1 MFDAMASAFAVFA
14 TVEHLGYLSLGVV
27 LGLMVGAFP
36 GLGGIA
42 GLALLLPFL
51 YGLDVVSG
59 LAMMVGLVAVI
70 PTSDTFTS
78 VLMGIPGSSSSQATV
93 LDGFP
98 LARRGEGARALGA
111 AFVSSLFGGLLG
123 AVLLTFFIVIARPI
137 ILTFRTPELLMLTI
151 LGFSMVCILAGRS
164 LVKGLAATGLGM
176 LVSSIG
182 AAPAQGSE
190 RMLFGIDYLYD
201 GLQLVI
207 VGLGIFAIPEIV
219 TLLRHDKPI
228 SREAVLG
235 HGWLQGVVDWWQNLF
250 LSVRCALI
258 GVMVGVIPGLGG
270 SVVDWIAYAHLVQ
283 STRRR
288 DRLGKGDIRGVI
300 APESANNAKEGGGLV
315 PTLLFGIPGSGS
327 MAIFLGGMV
336 LLGIEAGPAMV
347 GSDLDTTYTIVW
359 SLALANVL
367 GAGLCLFLSPAI
379 AQLTRVRFPLIAP
392 FMLMFITFAAFQ
404 SRQSVWDLAAL
415 AVIGVL
421 ALHMKRF
428 DWPRPA
434 FLIGFVLADSA
445 EVYTYQATQFTMY
458 RGLDYLL
465 SPTVYVLVALTVASL
480 VVGVRQAKHIAR
492 GNPDVSAAERID
504 RRAEVLFALLIAAF
518 AAVAI
523 VDVAPIRA
531 LIDKVFP
538 LAVALFTLPA
548 ALLVVVQ
555 LLVTGKRH
563 PVHWDGEVQ
572 GANANDPLRL
582 NMWRAFSWYALLL
595 AATALAGFLIA
606 NALFFLSFLRLRA
619 RASWPAAVLLTAI
632 ATGLIL
638 VLAHVLHRDFPP
650 GLLQAVVELPWPLR

>member
-1 MFDAMASAFAVFA
+1 MLEAMAGAFAVLV
-14 TVEHLGYLSLGVV
+14 TVEHLGYLALGVV

-51 YGLDVVSG
+51 YGLDPVSG

-123 AVLLTFFIVIARPI
+123 ALLLTFFIVIARPI

-164 LVKGLAATGLGM
+164 LMKGLAATGLGM
-176 LVSSIG
+176 LVGAIG

-201 GLQLVI
+201 GLQLVV
-207 VGLGIFAIPEIV
+207 VGLGIFAVPEIV
-219 TLLRHDKPI
+219 TLLRHDTPI
-228 SREAVLG
+228 SRETVLG
-235 HGWLQGVVDWWQNLF
+235 RGWLQGLVDWWRNLF
-250 LSVRCALI
+250 LSTRCALI

-288 DRLGKGDIRGVI
+288 ERLGKGDIRGVI

-347 GSDLDTTYTIVW
+347 GSELGTTYTIVW

-367 GAGLCLFLSPAI
+367 GAGLCLLLSPAI
-379 AQLTRVRFPLIAP
+379 AQLTRIRFPLIAP

-404 SRQSVWDLAAL
+404 ARQSFWDLLAL
-415 AVIGVL
+415 GAVGLL

-445 EVYTYQATQFTMY
+445 EVYTYQATQFMQY
-458 RGLDYLL
+458 RGIDYLL
-465 SPTVYVLVALTVASL
+465 SPTVAVLLALTIVSL
-480 VVGVRQAKHIAR
+480 VVGVRQARHIAR
-492 GNPDVSAAERID
+492 GNPDPAAAERID
-504 RRAEVLFALLIAAF
+504 RRAEILFAVLVAGF
-518 AAVAI
+518 AAIAI

-538 LAVALFTLPA
+538 LAVAVFTLPA
-548 ALLVVVQ
+548 AVAVVVQ
-555 LLVTGKRH
+555 LLTTSKQH
-563 PVHWDGEVQ
+563 PVHWDGEAQ

-582 NMWRAFSWYALLL
+582 NMWRAFSWYGLLL
-595 AATALAGFLIA
+595 AVTALTGFLIA
-606 NALFFLSFLRLRA
+606 NAVFFLSFLRLRA
-619 RASWPAAVLLTAI
+619 GLRWLTAVPLTLA
-632 ATGLIL
+632 ATTVITA
-638 VLAHVLHRDFPP
+638 LADALNRDFPP
-650 GLLQAVVELPWPLR
+650 GLLQAYFDLPWPLR